1 MLARIFVVAVAVN
14 YPWELAQSPLYAR
27 PGGWGARVWR
37 CGLASAGDGVMILLI
52 VFTGRL
58 LLRRGDWFV
67 RPDTRGYV
75 VMLAAG
81 LALGIGVEWAA
92 VQGLGWCPMRLGCR
106 SSPRSGS
113 ASRASPSCSPCRR
126 ASPASRRCARSGR
139 AMCDADATRH
149 YDWHRFAFTLVPPPG
164 RQSGAWPA
172 RCTQSS
178 HTIVS

>member
-14 YPWELAQSPLYAR
+14 YPWEFAQSPLYAQ
-27 PGGWGARVWR
+27 PGGWGARVWH

-81 LALGIGVEWAA
+81 WRWA
-92 VQGLGWCPMRLGCR
+92 
-106 SSPRSGS
+106 S
-113 ASRASPSCSPCRR
+113 ASNGRR
-126 ASPASRRCARSGR
+126 
-139 AMCDADATRH
+139 
-149 YDWHRFAFTLVPPPG
+149 
-164 RQSGAWPA
+164 
-172 RCTQSS
+172 
-178 HTIVS
+178 